1 MREIIPPEIE
11 PHKAFILAIIGN
23 QTIEPG
29 IRAYRLKIVIYRQYC
44 PDIRCVVLLFIHG
57 RRHYGCKALRK
68 MNLKPGELNMWLKA
82 SRIAPLIDERDRPV
96 LRAVDDLTP
105 DFFVS
110 SRNSDALT
118 SPADMQK
125 IDAVLA
131 AGQYTQVSMLLNS
144 LGIQP
149 ELDLELKPDVTDC
162 EAAA

>member
-1 MREIIPPEIE
+1 
-11 PHKAFILAIIGN
+11 
-23 QTIEPG
+23 
-29 IRAYRLKIVIYRQYC
+29 
-44 PDIRCVVLLFIHG
+44 
-57 RRHYGCKALRK
+57 
-68 MNLKPGELNMWLKA
+68 MWLKA

-144 LGIQP
+144 LAIQP
-149 ELDLELKPDVTDC
+149 ELDLELKPDVTDY